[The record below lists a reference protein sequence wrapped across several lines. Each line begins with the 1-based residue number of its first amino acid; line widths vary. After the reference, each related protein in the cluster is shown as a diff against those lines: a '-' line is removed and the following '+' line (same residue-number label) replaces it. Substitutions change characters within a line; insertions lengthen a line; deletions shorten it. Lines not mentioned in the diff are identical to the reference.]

1 MKNTSSEKPK
11 IIVLADFSDYTK
23 KVLQVAKQWASS
35 SGLEIKVFNELD
47 FQVPTLAGNELR
59 LKMKYGQIHE
69 INRTWLDLK
78 KTIFGEQTK
87 VDFEILEVPLIEFLK
102 KEKQY
107 ESSFILMGLKGG
119 GLLKKVFLGSL
130 VTEVIERLNH
140 VTMAIPK
147 NIQNFEPNKIII
159 SVHPKYKFNLN
170 ALEYLLS
177 FLPRSVTTLQWIS
190 IAMEKDN
197 VDDLNDYLDALT
209 QKIKT
214 GLKIETAVF
223 SGEDVLQ
230 QVKSFITDNNKEILV
245 IQRGSRTFKDKLFR
259 KFLVNDLVYDGSV
272 PLIVLPL

>member
-87 VDFEILEVPLIEFLK
+87 VDFEIIEVPLIEFLK

-107 ESSFILMGLKGG
+107 ESSLILMGLKGG

-159 SVHPKYKFNLN
+159 SVHPKYEFNLN
-170 ALEYLLS
+170 ALEHLLS
-177 FLPRSVTTLQWIS
+177 FLPRTVTTLQWIS

-197 VDDLNDYLDALT
+197 VDYLNDYLDALT

>member
-1 MKNTSSEKPK
+1 MLL
-11 IIVLADFSDYTK
+11 VLVDFSEYTK
-23 KVLQVAKQWASS
+23 KVLQVAKYWADGT
-35 SGLEIKVFNELD
+35 GLEIKVFNELD
-47 FQVPTLAGNELR
+47 FQVPTLAGNDLR

-78 KTIFGEQTK
+78 KTMFGEQAK
-87 VDFEILEVPLIEFLK
+87 VDFEIIEVPMIEFLK

-107 ESSFILMGLKGG
+107 ESSLILMGLKGG

-147 NIQNFEPNKIII
+147 NIQIFQPNKIII
-159 SVHPKYKFNLN
+159 SVHPKYEINLA
-170 ALEYLLS
+170 ALEHLLS
-177 FLPRSVTTLQWIS
+177 ILPRTVTNFQWIS
-190 IAMEKDN
+190 IAMEMDN
-197 VDDLNDYLDALT
+197 LDDLNDYLDALT
-209 QKIKT
+209 EKIKT
-214 GLKIETAVF
+214 DLIIETAVF

-230 QVKSFITDNNKEILV
+230 QVKSFIKDNNKEILV

-259 KFLVNDLVYDGSV
+259 KFLVNELVYDGSV